1 MINGLDLKNKIKKEQ
16 DNLMIELNNYKEV
29 VIEQI
34 QSINNLKIT

>member
-1 MINGLDLKNKIKKEQ
+1 MTNGLDLKNKIKKEQ

>member
-16 DNLMIELNNYKEV
+16 DNLMIELNNYKKV